1 MSHADFPLA
10 AARLL
15 QWVLQP
21 DELPYKNAEY
31 RELLE
36 QFSDQLEFRE
46 VVKAVAAGLGLQ
58 IIGVPDAKHGMV
70 VAAASDSVFAMRPS
84 EYRANNSEDMRLLDG
99 LIQVAIAATVYP
111 RATDLLTDPRQ
122 VRNAV
127 TIEEI
132 ELTLRQIVDRI
143 EATQRGQPDPSVD
156 GVYEAWRVYKH
167 RLSVRVTKDKRAVST
182 TTSSMI
188 GYALN
193 FLCKQGC
200 FSKER
205 GSERYRALWRYQVLV
220 QEYAATHMYDV
231 MKKYLPLGES

>member
-1 MSHADFPLA
+1 MISDLSLA

-15 QWVLQP
+15 QWALQP
-21 DELPYKNAEY
+21 KELPYKNAEY

-36 QFSDQLEFRE
+36 RFSDQLEFRE
-46 VVKAVAAGLGLQ
+46 VVKTVAAGLGLQ
-58 IIGVPDAKHGMV
+58 IIGVPDSKLGMV

-84 EYRANNSEDMRLLDG
+84 DYRANSSEDTRLLDG

-111 RATDLLTDPRQ
+111 RASDLLTDPRQ

-127 TIEEI
+127 AVEEI

-167 RLSVRVTKDKRAVST
+167 RLSARATKDRRAMST

-188 GYALN
+188 GYALD

-200 FSKER
+200 FSKEK
-205 GSERYRALWRYQVLV
+205 GVERYRALWRYQVLV
-220 QEYAATHMYDV
+220 QEYAASHMHDV
-231 MKKYLPLGES
+231 MKKYLPQGDA